1 MAIEISRI
9 DVETTTK
16 IDTVDTNTTY
26 VGEAK
31 LEASTADAVWQ
42 ILKITKS
49 GTETSVLSA
58 DSDLRFD
65 NIWDSRTSL
74 IFG

>member
-31 LEASTADAVWQ
+31 LEASTADAFWQ

-58 DSDLRFD
+58 NGNLRF
-65 NIWDSRTSL
+65 NNKWTERASL
-74 IFG
+74 SYL